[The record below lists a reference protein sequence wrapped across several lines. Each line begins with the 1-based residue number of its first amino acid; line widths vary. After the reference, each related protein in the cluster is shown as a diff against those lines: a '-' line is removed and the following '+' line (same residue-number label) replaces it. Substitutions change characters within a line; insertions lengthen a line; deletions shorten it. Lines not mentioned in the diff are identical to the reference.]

1 MNSTNLRF
9 RNQVVLVT
17 GATRGVG
24 AATARQFAEG
34 GAHVYLTGRSEVA
47 GQQIAEEITTSG
59 GSASFHRLDVTS
71 EGSWQTLVAAIE
83 HQHGRLDTLVNNAGV
98 HQTQSLLESTE
109 EDFYQQ
115 VNTNLKGVFLGCRQA
130 LPLMTAGLSADQ
142 YGNIVNVSSIAGLV
156 GTASQSLYSMTK
168 GGLQLFSKSLALELA
183 PARIRVNCINP
194 GMIENDMGSHLVEQL
209 VSTGVFPDEEKA
221 RHYLHRQIPMRRFAS
236 VDEVAAAITF
246 LASDAAS
253 FITGVGLPIDGGLT
267 AG

>member
-1 MNSTNLRF
+1 MHSANLRF
-9 RNQVVLVT
+9 SNQVVLVT

-24 AATARQFAEG
+24 AATAREFADG
-34 GAHVYLTGRSEVA
+34 GAHVYLTGRSEAA
-47 GQQIAEEITTSG
+47 GQQVAAEINASG
-59 GSASFHRLDVTS
+59 GSACFHRLDVTS
-71 EGSWQTLVAAIE
+71 EASWQTLIDAIRRD
-83 HQHGRLDTLVNNAGV
+83 HGRLDTLVNNAGV

-130 LPLMTAGLSADQ
+130 VPLMTASLADGH
-142 YGNIVNVSSIAGLV
+142 YANIVNVSSIAGLV

-209 VSTGVFPDEEKA
+209 VTTGVFDNEQSA
-221 RHYLHRQIPMRRFAS
+221 LRYLHKQIPMRRFAS
-236 VDEVAAAITF
+236 VTEVAAAIAF